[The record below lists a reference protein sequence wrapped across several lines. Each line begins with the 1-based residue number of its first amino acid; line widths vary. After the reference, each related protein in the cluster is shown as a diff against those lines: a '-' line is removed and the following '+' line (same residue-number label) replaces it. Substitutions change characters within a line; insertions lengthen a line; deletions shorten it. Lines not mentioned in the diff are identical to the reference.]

1 MNKQDWV
8 IVFRRSLVTKG
19 NRRYYFDLTFEEV
32 AIKVVARKYRL
43 IREDALG
50 WHYVSTR
57 QPGYS
62 ATIIKRGD
70 TSIGKVKRKAT
81 IRSYK

>member
-1 MNKQDWV
+1 MNKKDWV
-8 IVFRRSLVTKG
+8 IIFRRSLVTKG

-32 AIKVVARKYRL
+32 IVKVISRGYKL

-62 ATIIKRGD
+62 AVIIKRGD
-70 TSIGKVKRKAT
+70 ATIGKVKRKAK
-81 IRSYK
+81 IRRY

>member
-19 NRRYYFDLTFEEV
+19 NRRYYFDLTFEDV
-32 AIKVVARKYRL
+32 VIKVVSRGYKL
-43 IREDALG
+43 IREDRLG

-62 ATIIKRGD
+62 ATIIKRGGD
-70 TSIGKVKRKAT
+70 SNE
-81 IRSYK
+81 